1 MLNKIKLTD
10 QVRCLVLLET
20 VGYQQMKHDWNA
32 NFINASSRSVKNVVT
47 GIQRFPKINTDFFST
62 NMNALNFEGWQT
74 VIICKYA
81 LHPVLLQ
88 IFDEIYNNAALLPEP
103 HWGHITRSHSSV
115 RVL

>member
-1 MLNKIKLTD
+1 MLNKIKLAD

-20 VGYQQMKHDWNA
+20 VGYQQTKHDWNA
-32 NFINASSRSVKNVVT
+32 NFINTSSRSVKNVVM
-47 GIQRFPKINTDFFST
+47 GIQRFPKINTDLFST

-88 IFDEIYNNAALLPEP
+88 IFDKIYDNAALLPEP
-103 HWGHITRSHSSV
+103 H
-115 RVL
+115 